1 MKKDKMNILICF
13 WNAIGIF
20 IIAGFFLYGC
30 MIGGSASLG
39 YCDANA
45 YYVGNH
51 GEYTQVSEIIYHV
64 SYVWE
69 ILFWIFY
76 ILQNR
81 QRFIKRSERLITDIA
96 SLPLYRDN
104 II

>member
-1 MKKDKMNILICF
+1 MKKSKNNLIVSI
-13 WNAIGIF
+13 WNAIGII
-20 IIAGFFLYGC
+20 IIAGFFLYGF

-69 ILFWIFY
+69 ILFWIF
-76 ILQNR
+76 IPLTPIGAFLISHIQEKRERKKNR
-81 QRFIKRSERLITDIA
+81 LE
-96 SLPLYRDN
+96 
-104 II
+104 

>member
-13 WNAIGIF
+13 WNAIGIV
-20 IIAGFFLYGC
+20 IIAGFLLYSLIVC
-30 MIGGSASLG
+30 GSASLG
-39 YCDANA
+39 YCEDNT
-45 YYVGNH
+45 YFLGNH

-81 QRFIKRSERLITDIA
+81 QRFITRSEQLTTDIA
-96 SLPLYRDN
+96 SLPLYRDS

>member
-1 MKKDKMNILICF
+1 MTKDKMNILICF

-20 IIAGFFLYGC
+20 IIAGFFLYGF

-69 ILFWIFY
+69 ILFWIFLTIMAETPTHY
-76 ILQNR
+76 GIVLQ
-81 QRFIKRSERLITDIA
+81 ICWVIHHI
-96 SLPLYRDN
+96 
-104 II
+104 